1 MNLNYLINSIL
12 PQRSKEIEEGKNR
25 GTANPIYVVMNISI
39 GCCSGWSDYTMN
51 TNIAGYYEPEE
62 GYVDLAKDD
71 DQRKFKRSDKGMKNP
86 ERVTKYYIDRP
97 VAFFLTSKAAHEYL
111 EYQSHNL
118 HKKAYVYV
126 FHAGYKNVEMENLFS
141 K

>member
-12 PQRSKEIEEGKNR
+12 PQRLKEIEEGKNR

-39 GCCSGWSDYTMN
+39 GICLGWNEYTMT
-51 TNIAGYYEPEE
+51 TNIAGIEPKN
-62 GYVDLAKDD
+62 GYVDMAKDD
-71 DQRKFKRSDKGMKNP
+71 EDRKFKLSDKGMKNP
-86 ERVTKYYIDRP
+86 EQVTKYYIDRP